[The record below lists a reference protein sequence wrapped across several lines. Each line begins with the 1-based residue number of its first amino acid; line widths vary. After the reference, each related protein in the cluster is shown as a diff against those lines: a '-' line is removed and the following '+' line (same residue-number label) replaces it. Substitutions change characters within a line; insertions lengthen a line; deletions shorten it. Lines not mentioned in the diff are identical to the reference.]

1 MQRLI
6 EDFRGL
12 VSAILESGVSKTELA
27 HKLSKDKATITRWE
41 TGTRPTNSEEVAWV
55 IRAALAAGVDV
66 GPFQRFAPNYDFSQH
81 LTYEQKA
88 ISGAPDFGWLTG
100 VQRPP
105 KAERTIRGIPF
116 GCPLG
121 IGPSPLTGDENWIE
135 LMLKLGFEGPTVV
148 KTRRTHAKRS
158 WDAPQI
164 AFVRSV
170 PDLSHYDPS
179 DPPEVLVSLE
189 PEPGVT
195 MPNIANSIGV
205 PSEAPSE
212 WKPMYERIKRL
223 QGGHVVGLSL
233 MGDGKTQAEIVA
245 DAAAAMAEA
254 RELAPPYVELN
265 ISCPNLEKAGHVGD
279 DAEFAKAISTAA
291 KKALGGSGIQLF
303 VKLPFIPPAATA
315 AFLREVGGVVDG
327 IVLRNSIRIR
337 PVRHD
342 RDGNKIPAFPNR
354 EFGGL
359 SGPTTFESTRRG
371 VAAALEARD
380 QQKQDFAII
389 AAGGVSTVAQ
399 AVDLLNMGVDG
410 VQIVTAA
417 IFDPLLAWKLR
428 YHLHRTNASLGKH
441 QEFEAMLLPR
451 DTEEQL
457 CFRNAQES
465 VASWKKRSGEQL
477 PMADFVH
484 HWNEWM
490 HDRPAA
496 TLTPERHFR
505 VAAPVRTVDQWTRVF
520 F

>member
-1 MQRLI
+1 MQRII

-12 VSAILESGVSKTELA
+12 VSAILESGVSKTKLA
-27 HKLSKDKATITRWE
+27 NKLSKDKATITRWE
-41 TGTRPTNSEEVAWV
+41 GGTRPSNSKEVADV

-66 GPFQRFAPNYDFSQH
+66 GRFQRFAPNYDFSQH

-88 ISGAPDFGWLTG
+88 ASGAPDFDWLTG

-105 KAERTIRGIPF
+105 KAERSIKGIPF

-121 IGPSPLTGDENWIE
+121 VGPSPLTGDEGWTE

-148 KTRRTHAKRS
+148 KTRRTRAKRS

-164 AFVRSV
+164 AFARSV

-179 DPPEVLVSLE
+179 NPPEVLVSLE
-189 PEPGVT
+189 PEPGVA

-205 PSEAPSE
+205 PSESPSE

-233 MGDGKTQAEIVA
+233 MGDGNNQGEILADVA
-245 DAAAAMAEA
+245 MAMAEA

-279 DAEFAKAISTAA
+279 DAAFAKAAA
-291 KKALGGSGIQLF
+291 VAARKALGGSSTRLF
-303 VKLPFIPPAATA
+303 LKLPFIPPTA
-315 AFLREVGGVVDG
+315 MPAFLREVGGKVDG

-337 PVRHD
+337 PVRLD

-359 SGPTTFESTRRG
+359 SGPATFESTRLG
-371 VAAALEARD
+371 VAAALEARE
-380 QQKQDFAII
+380 KHRQDFAII

-410 VQIVTAA
+410 VQTVTAA

-428 YHLHRTNASLGKH
+428 YHLHRTNATLGKH

-451 DTEEQL
+451 DSEEEL

-465 VASWKKRSGEQL
+465 VASWKKRSGQQL
-477 PMADFVH
+477 PWAEFVH
-484 HWNEWM
+484 RWNEWM
-490 HDRPAA
+490 HDRPEP
-496 TLTPERHFR
+496 TLGSEVSFR
-505 VAAPVRTVDQWTRVF
+505 APILTVDQWTRVF